1 MLANF
6 HFLRPEWFLLLPVV
20 LLVWF
25 FGIHRI
31 SHTLW
36 ADHLPQ
42 AALKALRVNHDS
54 RRSQLRWWLLL
65 IWLLLIVGAAGP
77 SWIKETIP
85 SLSNENATVLV
96 LDLSPSM
103 LSEDIKPNR
112 ITIARFEL
120 LDLLDTVKDG
130 QVGLIV
136 YAGTAH
142 TVSPLTDDPRTIAAL
157 VPALSPEYMP
167 EAGSNLE
174 DAIQQAEKLFDDAG
188 FPAGQIILIT
198 DGVSDAAANT
208 VAQRLTSSRSLSIL
222 GIGANDQA
230 PIPTK
235 NGGFLRD
242 QRGNIITTSLDT
254 QSLQAFSSK
263 TRGNFV
269 VQRPDNVDSQRI
281 LRLTNL
287 NQGRKNDKQNSV
299 EYDAWQDMAYLLVL
313 LSLPLMLLLFRK
325 GIIYGILFFTIIPL
339 PTEASDDAQKW
350 SNYLYNKDQ
359 RATKLLDNGDSASAA
374 ALFSDDK
381 WAAIAHFRNGDYQ
394 QVVSTL
400 APYEDV
406 QSLYNKAN
414 AQALNG
420 DLEDA
425 LQTYNR
431 VINLSPDN
439 EDAIHNR
446 RVVEELLKQRESE
459 PESAPND
466 DQQSESSDDNNQ
478 TENTQDKK
486 SQSSDS
492 NQQQEAEEQKS
503 KDDSSGQQ
511 NGSNSST
518 QSNEK
523 PSQNDKMNDPT
534 SSDDASQ
541 QSSETETQEQ
551 DVSQN
556 KPDNER
562 ASADQKELNESPNS
576 ESKAESNED
585 TDTEP
590 KTATL
595 STNSEQWLRSI
606 EDDPAGLLRRK
617 FQFQAQQIERERRS
631 STDTKSGS
639 NEERY

>member
-339 PTEASDDAQKW
+339 PTEASDDAPKW

-518 QSNEK
+518 ESNEK

-617 FQFQAQQIERERRS
+617 FQFQAQQIERERRR

>member
-339 PTEASDDAQKW
+339 PTEASDDAPKW

-518 QSNEK
+518 ESNEK

-541 QSSETETQEQ
+541 QSSKTETQEQ

-617 FQFQAQQIERERRS
+617 FQFQAQQIERERRR

>member
-1 MLANF
+1 M
-6 HFLRPEWFLLLPVV
+6 
-20 LLVWF
+20 
-25 FGIHRI
+25 
-31 SHTLW
+31 
-36 ADHLPQ
+36 
-42 AALKALRVNHDS
+42 
-54 RRSQLRWWLLL
+54 
-65 IWLLLIVGAAGP
+65 
-77 SWIKETIP
+77 
-85 SLSNENATVLV
+85 
-96 LDLSPSM
+96 
-103 LSEDIKPNR
+103 
-112 ITIARFEL
+112 
-120 LDLLDTVKDG
+120 
-130 QVGLIV
+130 
-136 YAGTAH
+136 
-142 TVSPLTDDPRTIAAL
+142 
-157 VPALSPEYMP
+157 
-167 EAGSNLE
+167 
-174 DAIQQAEKLFDDAG
+174 
-188 FPAGQIILIT
+188 
-198 DGVSDAAANT
+198 
-208 VAQRLTSSRSLSIL
+208 
-222 GIGANDQA
+222 
-230 PIPTK
+230 
-235 NGGFLRD
+235 
-242 QRGNIITTSLDT
+242 
-254 QSLQAFSSK
+254 QAFSSK

-339 PTEASDDAQKW
+339 PTEASDDAPKW

-431 VINLSPDN
+431 VINLAPDN

-617 FQFQAQQIERERRS
+617 FQFQAQQIERERRR